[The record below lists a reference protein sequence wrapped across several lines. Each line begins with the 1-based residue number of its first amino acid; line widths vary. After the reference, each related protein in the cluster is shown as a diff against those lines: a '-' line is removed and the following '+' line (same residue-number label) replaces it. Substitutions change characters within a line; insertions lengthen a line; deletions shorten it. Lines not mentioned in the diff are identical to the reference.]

1 MFDERRI
8 DNTRFRTVFLQG
20 GLISVCEGTLHNVL
34 ANRSYAVVETEINRI
49 YDGVK
54 AETRISQASFQII

>member
-34 ANRSYAVVETEINRI
+34 ANRI